1 MTLVGLF
8 LRSRVASVATY
19 LLAGLG
25 AAAWVLS
32 LSTDIPCHS
41 LLIRVI
47 FPFSAAAVI
56 GFSARSPFGDAEE
69 AVGNPLPRLRTGH
82 LGGLLLRG
90 MIVFALAGT
99 ADPGADAAIIMVRN
113 LLGFTGLMLVGGT
126 LTGVG
131 KAWIVPF
138 TWGAI
143 AFLAAMPDDTAG
155 WWAWPV
161 RPADH
166 AGAFIAA
173 LLVAVAGLFLAGM
186 RGTRDEYVVAGGIV
200 E

>member
-1 MTLVGLF
+1 MTLVGLY

-25 AAAWVLS
+25 GAAWVLS

-41 LLIRVI
+41 LLIRLI
-47 FPFSAAAVI
+47 FPFSAAVVI

-69 AVGNPLPRLRTGH
+69 AVGNPLLWLRTGH
-82 LGGLLLRG
+82 LGGVLLCG

-99 ADPGADAAIIMVRN
+99 ADPGTEAAVIMIRN
-113 LLGFTGLMLVGGT
+113 LLGFTGLMLVGVT
-126 LTGVG
+126 LTSVG
-131 KAWIVPF
+131 KAWIMPF

-143 AFLAAMPDDTAG
+143 AFLAAMPDSTAG

-166 AGAFIAA
+166 AGAFVAA
-173 LLVAVAGLFLAGM
+173 VMVAVVGLLMAGLK
-186 RGTRDEYVVAGGIV
+186 GTRDQYVVEGGIV